1 MGSLEVPRA
10 MVLLVYLYVIVATL
24 LAFKVGRPLI
34 RLNFL
39 SEQLTANFRYAL
51 VRLREN
57 AENIAFYQGAEVER
71 QTLGARFA
79 AYIANLWALIR
90 RTLKFDGLTLAI
102 SQIAVVFPL
111 DRKRT

>member
-1 MGSLEVPRA
+1 DVCSSDLQRIELDIASFVTGSRTLALGAVSAVVSLVEFTAILWSLSGPLQLGSLEVPRA

-34 RLNFL
+34 GLNFL

-57 AENIAFYQGAEVER
+57 RSEEHTSE
-71 QTLGARFA
+71 
-79 AYIANLWALIR
+79 
-90 RTLKFDGLTLAI
+90 
-102 SQIAVVFPL
+102 
-111 DRKRT
+111 